1 MTRITLLSY
10 RQESESTTYD
20 NSDIINDTNVS
31 DIRTDEVTETT
42 SSNEVEVESLRNY
55 DKSSSENVVINLESL
70 ELKFNELLTSELV
83 TQNKLDEL
91 IVIQK
96 QQYAITFSLFIGLA
110 LIVILTIMYKV
121 ITFSFF

>member
-1 MTRITLLSY
+1 MTRISLFY
-10 RQESESTTYD
+10 REESESTTYD

-31 DIRTDEVTETT
+31 DIRTDEVTETI
-42 SSNEVEVESLRNY
+42 SSNEVEFESLRNY

-70 ELKFNELLTSELV
+70 ELKFNELLTSQLV